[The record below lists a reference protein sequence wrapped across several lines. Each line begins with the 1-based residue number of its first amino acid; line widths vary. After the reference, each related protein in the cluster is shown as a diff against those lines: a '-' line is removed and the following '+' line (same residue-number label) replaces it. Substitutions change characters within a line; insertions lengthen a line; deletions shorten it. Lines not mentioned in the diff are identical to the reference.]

1 MCNKLKSVIFVY
13 QKTIK
18 QFKTMDLILTNFNS
32 DRKCLVNM
40 SKYETCYVV
49 WDTKEQKYKT
59 KICFRGNESYI
70 FVEESLQEIHKLIV
84 NQSRGVF
91 QSSDWETKSI
101 VEHLEN
107 HFKHRPELTKDL
119 FEDFKY

>member
-1 MCNKLKSVIFVY
+1 MNVMVV
-13 QKTIK
+13 
-18 QFKTMDLILTNFNS
+18 ILTNFNS

-40 SKYETCYVV
+40 SNVETCYVV

-59 KICFRGNESYI
+59 KFCFRGNESYI
-70 FVEESLQEIHKLIV
+70 FVEESLQVIHKLVV
-84 NQSRGVF
+84 NMLLGVY

-101 VEHLEN
+101 DEHLETYLR
-107 HFKHRPELTKDL
+107 RPELTKDL